1 MSNFNISGIRVE
13 SEKVGFGSFV
23 DAIGM
28 DHAAVVDEG
37 WWWMA
42 LYFEECTESKGDDGG
57 VEGFGNEDG
66 GY

>member
-1 MSNFNISGIRVE
+1 
-13 SEKVGFGSFV
+13 
-23 DAIGM
+23 M